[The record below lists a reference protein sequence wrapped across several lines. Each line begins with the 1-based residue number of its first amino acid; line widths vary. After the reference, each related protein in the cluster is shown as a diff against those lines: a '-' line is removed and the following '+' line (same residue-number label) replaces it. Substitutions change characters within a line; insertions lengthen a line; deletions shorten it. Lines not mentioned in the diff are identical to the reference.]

1 MLTDLVIVVVEDNV
15 LLREEMQGFLTRP
28 GSVAH
33 GVDCGEDLNV
43 WLQSHTPD
51 IVILDVNLPYE
62 DGYSIA
68 RRLRDSHPDVGII
81 MLTARVRHSD
91 RTQGYESGVDVYLTK
106 PTHTNELIAVIEN
119 FRRRLRP
126 IPEASLRLEQHTREL
141 LGPNNARCQLTLNEQ
156 RLLELLIL
164 SPSRAA
170 DLAYLLEAMAGR
182 DHLPITREAL
192 AVLISRLRHKIKD
205 SLAIEHLLVT
215 DRRLGYRLSQPIR
228 LVQSLQR

>member
-1 MLTDLVIVVVEDNV
+1 MYADLVIVVVEDNV

-33 GVDCGEDLNV
+33 GVDCGEDLNY
-43 WLQSHTPD
+43 WLQTHTPD

-68 RRLRDSHPDVGII
+68 RRLRDSHPHIGIV
-81 MLTARVRHSD
+81 MLTARARHSD

-106 PTHTNELIAVIEN
+106 PTHTKELIAVIEN
-119 FRRRLRP
+119 FRRRLKP
-126 IPEASLRLEQHTREL
+126 IQVESLRLDLQTREL
-141 LGPNNARCQLTLNEQ
+141 LGQGDASCVLTVNER

-170 DLAYLLEAMAGR
+170 DLSYLLEAMAGP
-182 DHLPITREAL
+182 DQPPVTREAL

-205 SLAIEHLLVT
+205 ALAIEHLLVT
-215 DRRLGYRLSQPIR
+215 DRKMGYRLSQPIR
-228 LVQSLQR
+228 VVQLPES